1 MPGNRHPSLKRKVRL
16 PKKISRDKR
25 QSVPGNSRRKR
36 WQNGGV
42 CRKKFNIH
50 LKNKVIWYYQYYWG
64 MNWIWW
70 IVWGLIVIWIFALP
84 IGIPGQRY
92 QRERPLNILKKR
104 FARGQIDQ
112 KEYRERK
119 AKLEK

>member
-1 MPGNRHPSLKRKVRL
+1 
-16 PKKISRDKR
+16 
-25 QSVPGNSRRKR
+25 
-36 WQNGGV
+36 
-42 CRKKFNIH
+42 
-50 LKNKVIWYYQYYWG
+50 